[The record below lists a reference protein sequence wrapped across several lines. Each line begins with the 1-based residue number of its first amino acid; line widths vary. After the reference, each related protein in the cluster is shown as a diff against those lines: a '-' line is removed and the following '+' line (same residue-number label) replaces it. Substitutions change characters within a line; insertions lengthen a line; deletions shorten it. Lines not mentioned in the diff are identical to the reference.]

1 MQAVEQDATRVSAR
15 VSELD
20 VAQQRAL
27 RLLAA
32 TRGQLAREN
41 IVEGVRG
48 ALSAGNLPAAVEHV
62 RAYREVVGASGGPED
77 PEVAEVRRE
86 LEGALRER
94 MALHVGAGGHE
105 EVVATL
111 GMMRAAGVGE
121 EAAALF
127 CKYVCGLVE
136 ERARG
141 DVGALEEAVSRPGL
155 GKTAD
160 FARSLTEL
168 FRDVGVAIEQN
179 EARLVADLGPGAVER
194 LARGLLAVADAW
206 GSRILR
212 AFMRERGAAVA
223 GAGAGQGD
231 PREIERVA
239 GEVVGMCGQV
249 EEFAAYVV
257 QKERRMRELSDERA
271 RPQGER
277 EAGPGLGGV
286 LLRGAVSRSLSS
298 RGLGTPGG
306 APGGTPGGT
315 PGGAPGGSGAH
326 GWVLS
331 EWGEQEAE
339 RAVRAGEMSG
349 AVGELLGSYVGLEA
363 SYLERSIE
371 TAISI
376 DEPVAGSLTTSLVD
390 DAFFVV
396 LSSCRRALATRS
408 LQPACATISHA
419 ISLVS
424 GQVRAALAAAL
435 SPGAQRVSLNAPGA
449 VAVMGDE
456 AEREAEVEQHT
467 RAMNNVVTA
476 AAYVATL
483 QQTLRQE
490 GSAAFPKAEDTER
503 LEMVLSDLSKA
514 GSDMVQLSGK
524 AVDNLAAALRS
535 RFVDALEA
543 VQECEYAGE
552 AAEASARTSEW
563 VQQTLA
569 EIETLAGWLGGRLT
583 EELMGA
589 LTLAVLG
596 DVARGAEE
604 RLRRKR
610 FSLLGGLQ
618 LESDVRALTQGA
630 SMLCTRSVRDVLAR
644 LSQIAGVV
652 SCESVGELRELWSTG
667 GGGGAAP
674 ASSWR
679 LSPEEALRWM
689 SQRVDV
695 RPEDIAAV
703 SL

>member
-1 MQAVEQDATRVSAR
+1 MSQ
-15 VSELD
+15 LD

-48 ALSAGNLPAAVEHV
+48 ALSAGNIAAAVEHV
-62 RAYREVVGASGGPED
+62 RAYREVAGASGGAED

-94 MALHVGAGGHE
+94 MASHVGAGAHE
-105 EVVATL
+105 EVVGTL

-160 FARSLTEL
+160 FATSLTEL

-194 LARGLLAVADAW
+194 LAHGLFAVADAW

-257 QKERRMRELSDERA
+257 GKERRMRELSDERA
-271 RPQGER
+271 RQQGQGEAG
-277 EAGPGLGGV
+277 AGPGRV
-286 LLRGAVSRSLSS
+286 LPRGAVSRSLAA
-298 RGLGTPGG
+298 RGEGAAGAALPVPACVAG
-306 APGGTPGGT
+306 APGGGT
-315 PGGAPGGSGAH
+315 GDGAAS

-331 EWGEQEAE
+331 EWGEREAE
-339 RAVRAGEMSG
+339 RAVRSGEMSG

-371 TAISI
+371 TAIAI

-435 SPGAQRVSLNAPGA
+435 SAGAQRVSLNAPGA

-456 AEREAEVEQHT
+456 AEREAEVEGHT

-476 AAYVATL
+476 AAYVTTL

-490 GSAAFPKAEDTER
+490 GAAAFPEAEDTER

-514 GSDMVQLSGK
+514 GSDMLQLSVR

-535 RFVDALEA
+535 RFVDPLEA
-543 VQECEYAGE
+543 VHECRYDGE
-552 AAEASARTSEW
+552 AAGAARTSDW
-563 VQQTLA
+563 VQLVLG
-569 EIETLAGWLGGRLT
+569 EVETLAGWLGGRLT
-583 EELMGA
+583 EELMGS

-596 DVARGAEE
+596 DVARGVEE

-630 SMLCTRSVRDVLAR
+630 GMLCARSVRDVLAR
-644 LSQIAGVV
+644 LSQVAGVL

-667 GGGGAAP
+667 AGGGGAAT
-674 ASSWR
+674 SWR
-679 LSPEEALRWM
+679 VSPEEALRWM

-695 RPEDIAAV
+695 RPDDVAAAA
-703 SL
+703 L